1 MTTQEAELVHG
12 EELEL
17 YEPATPTTIFR
28 TSDPDVALERMRAIA
43 RTLVDVVESR
53 KLYVVIG
60 GRKHLLVS
68 AWTTLGAML
77 GLFPAVAWT
86 RPNETGDGYLAR
98 VQVHTRDGALVG
110 AAEAECSRAERT
122 WAKRDAFSL
131 RAMAQTRATSR
142 ALRGP
147 LEQIVILAEY
157 EPAGAEEMPHEDPP
171 TPARSPAAPVEAT
184 HDQLDRIGALLVQLS
199 ELDETVDWKQRA
211 QELAGCPAR
220 MLTQAGA
227 MALIRRLEERL
238 ATTTRTTT

>member
-17 YEPATPTTIFR
+17 YQPATPTTIFR
-28 TSDPDVALERMRAIA
+28 TSDPDVALERMRAVA

-53 KLYVVIG
+53 KLYAVIQ

-98 VQVHTRDGALVG
+98 VEVHTRDGALVG
-110 AAEAECSRAERT
+110 AAEAECSRSERT

-147 LEQIVILAEY
+147 LEQIVVLAEY
-157 EPAGAEEMPHEDPP
+157 EPAGAEEMPDETAPEPPRPRSPIPDEARPTRDQAAKLKALIAELAELDPG
-171 TPARSPAAPVEAT
+171 TDWPARC
-184 HDQLDRIGALLVQLS
+184 R
-199 ELDETVDWKQRA
+199 
-211 QELAGCPAR
+211 ELAGVPWS
-220 MLTQAGA
+220 MLTRGGA
-227 MALIRRLEERL
+227 DGLIRQLEEQL
-238 ATTTRTTT
+238 AGLEG